1 MIKAL
6 KNLKESGDFKSLLF
20 HTSWALTITSGLSY
34 FFGLLRDRIFAHT
47 FGLSR
52 ELDVYNAA
60 FVIPD
65 LLLSVLIG
73 TALSAAFLP
82 IFTKQYDKKKQLGYQ
97 YAHQIFT
104 WGILILTT
112 IAILIAI
119 TLPLFAHRL
128 VPGFGP
134 EALKQY
140 ILLTRV
146 LLFSPIIFTL
156 SNVYGRI
163 LLTIKEFF
171 WYGLSPA
178 LYNLGIIIGVIF
190 FVPKFGLIGLIF
202 GTVLGAFMH
211 LAIRLGMTMR
221 REPTFKPKF
230 DLSLSAEIKET
241 AKLTTPKIAQYLM
254 WHVMLI
260 SFTSIASKLP
270 EGSIA
275 VYNYARNFMSL
286 PVSMLGIAIAM
297 ALYTSLSHDAA
308 KGHFTKF
315 KRDFRR
321 DRFRSF
327 TYTTLAA
334 IGLTVLARPII
345 GLLLGGGEFTDSDVH
360 LLATTLQI
368 YCIAIPLES
377 LLHIYHRAYYS
388 LRNTI
393 IPSLFHT
400 FNLLLAILLANFL
413 APQIGVYAI
422 PIGFTVGTGIHVLIL
437 SIIFPFLLRRRTL
450 AAEQQSLSFHPK

>member
-1 MIKAL
+1 MNKL
-6 KNLKESGDFKSLLF
+6 KKFLHQLHESGDFKTLLF
-20 HTSWALTITSGLSY
+20 HSSWALTLTSGLSY
-34 FFGLLRDRIFAHT
+34 FFGFFRDRIFAHT

-52 ELDVYNAA
+52 TLDIYNAA

-82 IFTKQYDKKKQLGYQ
+82 IFTKQYDENKQLGYQ
-97 YAHQIFT
+97 YAHQMFT
-104 WGILILTT
+104 WGLLVLIT
-112 IAILIAI
+112 IATIIAI

-128 VPGFGP
+128 VPGFEP

-146 LLFSPIIFTL
+146 LLFSPILFTI

-163 LLTIKEFF
+163 LLTLKEFL

-178 LYNLGIIIGVIF
+178 LYNFGIIIGVLV
-190 FVPKFGLIGLIF
+190 FVPKFGLVGLVM
-202 GTVLGAFMH
+202 GTVLGALMH
-211 LAIRLGMTMR
+211 LAIRLGMTMKK
-221 REPTFKPKF
+221 EPRFRPKF
-230 DLSLSAEIKET
+230 DLSISPEIKET
-241 AKLTTPKIAQYLM
+241 AKLTAPKIVQYLM
-254 WHVMLI
+254 WHIMLI
-260 SFTSIASKLP
+260 SFTAIASKLP
-270 EGSIA
+270 DGSVA
-275 VYNYARNFMSL
+275 LYGYARNFMSL

-321 DRFRSF
+321 DRFRSL

-334 IGLTVLARPII
+334 IALAILARPAV
-345 GLLLGGGEFTDSDVH
+345 GLLLGGGRFTDADVH
-360 LLATTLQI
+360 LLATTLQV

-377 LLHIYHRAYYS
+377 LLHIYHRAFYS
-388 LRNTI
+388 LKNTL
-393 IPSLFHT
+393 IPSGFHAL
-400 FNLLLAILLANFL
+400 NLLLAILLANFL
-413 APQIGVYAI
+413 APKIGIYAI
-422 PIGFTVGTGIHVLIL
+422 PIGFTVGTGLQVLIL

-450 AAEQQSLSFHPK
+450 LAERQ